1 MFTLARETGWNEA
14 FLIWELPL
22 PRALQYYH
30 CALRSALAWTVEPG
44 PGAVDQLRR
53 LEALVAPMLSG
64 VDEEFW
70 VSLPV
75 DCSG

>member
-1 MFTLARETGWNEA
+1 MFTLARETGWSED

-44 PGAVDQLRR
+44 PGPVDQLKR
-53 LEALVAPMLSG
+53 LEALVAPMLITP
-64 VDEEFW
+64 DEGF
-70 VSLPV
+70 
-75 DCSG
+75 

>member
-1 MFTLARETGWNEA
+1 MFTLARETGWSEG

-44 PGAVDQLRR
+44 PAATEQLRR
-53 LEALVAPMLSG
+53 LETLAASLLAE
-64 VDEEFW
+64 DEDAE
-70 VSLPV
+70 S
-75 DCSG
+75 